1 MVARYGAEI
10 FSNKENDKGVTKDC
24 LVRSPASRADG
35 MLGRQSKKEK
45 AKPQQR
51 KRRMITDLPH
61 KARSERGRFVGI
73 FRRAELMND
82 LGSYDTASSKGLFHR
97 NEAYSPPTHWMDEG

>member
-1 MVARYGAEI
+1 
-10 FSNKENDKGVTKDC
+10 
-24 LVRSPASRADG
+24 
-35 MLGRQSKKEK
+35 MLGSQSKKEK

-61 KARSERGRFVGI
+61 KARSDRGRFVGI